1 MTDGRPER
9 TPAAAGAVTATAERP
24 TTGHGPAEQ
33 PATAP
38 AGGPEQPPR
47 PTRGRNRSTALLLL
61 GPSLVLLL
69 AVFAFAVESL
79 AEYSFQQYRPG
90 ALNVRGTLASWAKV
104 LGDSYYWSV
113 IWQTVLVGLL
123 VTAITAVVGYLT
135 ALALHHTKRAGWR
148 NTGYAVVF
156 SSLVFSGIASVYA
169 WQLLLGQA
177 GFLNSALG
185 LVGVGPVHLL
195 YEKSSVVLALVHTLL
210 PLMVLPISSS
220 LRQIDGTLA
229 EVADDFGASRWR
241 AFRTVTLPLSAPGLI
256 AGCQLTFALSI
267 SSFTAPSLLGGGR
280 VATLS
285 TTVYSLVGTTDFPA
299 ASVCAL
305 VLLVLA
311 LVSTGAF
318 VLIQRRFAEADQGG
332 ITVSPSLPR
341 GIRGLGA
348 WLAVVYAFQLVP
360 AAIVVI
366 SSLSSVSYGEW
377 PPPGFSTRWYGNLLQ
392 QDGVM
397 HAFLGSLWIGALVAL
412 LAVLLG
418 SAGAVA
424 LVRYRFRGS
433 GAVQSAL
440 FSPVVVPKIAFGF
453 AVFMLLARLGL
464 APGRWAVVLAHTV
477 ATVPF
482 VIVLLSAALTRAD
495 RTLDYAAID
504 LGARPLTAFLRATLP
519 QIAPAMLISGV
530 FAFLVSFNEIDL
542 SIFLLNSDQQTLPVW
557 MFTYLNNY
565 QDPTPAALSTLM
577 TGLSLVVVGL
587 GALVLRLTPRERRFT
602 I

>member
-1 MTDGRPER
+1 MADNPPGGIRE
-9 TPAAAGAVTATAERP
+9 AAPVSGAATATAERP
-24 TTGHGPAEQ
+24 APEKPGPRRGQPKAFTGK
-33 PATAP
+33 
-38 AGGPEQPPR
+38 
-47 PTRGRNRSTALLLL
+47 GRDRRTALLLL
-61 GPSLVLLL
+61 APSIVLLL
-69 AVFAFAVESL
+69 AVFAFAMESL
-79 AEYSFQQYRPG
+79 VEYSLQKYQPG
-90 ALNVRGTLASWAKV
+90 GVNTTNTLATWTKV
-104 LGDSYYWSV
+104 LTSSYYWSV

-135 ALALHHTKRAGWR
+135 ALALHHTKRTGWR
-148 NTGYAVVF
+148 NAGYAVVF

-169 WQLLLGQA
+169 WQLLLGQE

-185 LVGVGPVHLL
+185 LFGIGPVHLL
-195 YEKSSVVLALVHTLL
+195 YERSAVVIALVHTLL
-210 PLMVLPISSS
+210 PLMVLPISSTF
-220 LRQIDGTLA
+220 RQIDGTLA
-229 EVADDFGASRWR
+229 DAADDFGASRWR
-241 AFRTVTLPLSAPGLI
+241 TFRSITLPLSAPGLI
-256 AGCQLTFALSI
+256 AGCQLTFALTI

-285 TTVYSLVGTTDFPA
+285 TSIYSLVGTTDYPG

-305 VLLVLA
+305 VLLILA

-318 VLIQRRFAEADQGG
+318 VLLQRRFAEADQGG
-332 ITVSPSLPR
+332 VTISPSPPR
-341 GIRGLGA
+341 GIRGLGV
-348 WLAVVYAFQLVP
+348 WMAVLYAFQLVP

-366 SSLSSVSYGEW
+366 SSLSSVSYGVW
-377 PPPGFSTRWYGNLLQ
+377 PPPGFSTRWYTNLYH

-397 HAFLGSLWIGALVAL
+397 DAFVGSLWIGALVAV

-433 GAVQSAL
+433 GVVQSAL

-453 AVFMLLARLGL
+453 AVFMLLARAGL
-464 APGRWAVVLAHTV
+464 PSGRWAVVLAHTV

-504 LGARPLTAFLRATLP
+504 LGASPLRAFLRTTLP
-519 QIAPAMLISGV
+519 QIAPALLISGV

-542 SIFLLNSDQQTLPVW
+542 SIFLLTSDQQTLPVW
-557 MFTYLNNY
+557 MYGYLNNY
-565 QDPTPAALSTLM
+565 QDPTPAALSTIM
-577 TGLSLVVVGL
+577 TALSVLVVGL
-587 GALVLRLTPRERRFT
+587 GALLLRVVQRGRRLEL
-602 I
+602 